1 MLEIHITVSCPDLLA
16 AAQLLKG
23 VASNDPVSAKNP
35 TADPAPMPANPAQT
49 PGPAP
54 VTTAQTV
61 GQTAAP
67 TNTVVPL
74 AGAPTFTMEQIC
86 RAGADLITQNPGVM
100 PQVNGLL
107 AQYGVQTITDLK
119 PEYFGAVATALRGL
133 GAKI

>member
-1 MLEIHITVSCPDLLA
+1 MLEIHVTVSCPDLLA

-35 TADPAPMPANPAQT
+35 TAD
-49 PGPAP
+49 PAP